1 MNLKLIPTPEF
12 KISVKKLSKRY
23 ALIAKDLKTLKEELE
38 NNPTSGVHLYNNCY
52 KIRLKNSSVPTG
64 KSGGF
69 RVIYFLRQ
77 EEKIYL
83 LAIYSNSDMEN
94 IDESRLKEILKSN
107 GL

>member
-1 MNLKLIPTPEF
+1 MNLKLIPTLEF
-12 KISVKKLSKRY
+12 KKSVKKLSKRY
-23 ALIAKDLKTLKEELE
+23 ALIANDLKTLKAELE
-38 NNPTSGVHLYNNCY
+38 NNPSAGVHLYNNCY
-52 KIRLKNSSVPTG
+52 KIRLKNSSIPIG

-83 LAIYSNSDMEN
+83 LEIYSKSDIES